1 MSDPAAAEAPLTQGS
16 LCFKRFSCLKTKFP
30 QTVFLVGGNSFYR
43 NIVSEKASALFLLP
57 IAGTKEKAK
66 QKENAVM
73 GNFALCGGRPRL
85 RALDVRRLLKK
96 AGENFQK
103 GVGWSPSYLPDD
115 ISSG

>member
-43 NIVSEKASALFLLP
+43 NNAREVASALFLLP

-66 QKENAVM
+66 QKESAI
-73 GNFALCGGRPRL
+73 GGISL
-85 RALDVRRLLKK
+85 AFSVSL
-96 AGENFQK
+96 
-103 GVGWSPSYLPDD
+103 
-115 ISSG
+115 SSG